1 MCVSGADGFV
11 KRNMEEVLPVLVK
24 TRLRQKTEDYTLTFP

>member
-11 KRNMEEVLPVLVK
+11 KINMEEVLSEVVETGFQLDVK
-24 TRLRQKTEDYTLTFP
+24 ISIGNR